1 MRNGRLALL
10 IYQAP
15 KWKGSKNAFA
25 IKRGNYPISK
35 NTLKN
40 VLDLREAVMRPTAG
54 GTYSIVEI

>member
-1 MRNGRLALL
+1 MALL

-15 KWKGSKNAFA
+15 KWKGSKQNAFA